1 MRISSNHIR
10 SIINF
15 FYSELQHRYSRPEI
29 NRLVEMVF
37 ETYHGYSR
45 TELLKRADE
54 TVNESDLLR
63 YNFAVKDLKKGKPV
77 QYVIG
82 KAWFFDLTLMVNE
95 HVLIPRPET
104 EELVQWIVDD
114 YRQVNNPVA
123 IVDAG
128 TGSGCIPVA
137 LARKLSHAKVSAFD
151 VSPGALQVAAHN
163 ADAANTAVT
172 FFTADMLDESTWNRI
187 PQCDVLVSNPPYIRQ
202 SEAAAIDENVTAFE
216 PHLALFVPDD
226 DALRFYKALAQLGRN
241 VLKPGG
247 ALYVEINEALGE
259 PVVKLF
265 EQEGYKNGELRND
278 LSGKPRMVK
287 ACWP

>member
-10 SIINF
+10 SIISF
-15 FYSELQHRYSRPEI
+15 FYSELQHRYSRSEI

-37 ETYHGYSR
+37 EAYHGYTR
-45 TELLKRADE
+45 TELLKRVDE

-63 YNFAVKDLKKGKPV
+63 YNFAVKDLKNGKPV

-104 EELVQWIVDD
+104 EELVQWIADD
-114 YRQVNNPVA
+114 YRHVNDPIA

-128 TGSGCIPVA
+128 TGSGCIPIA
-137 LARKLSHAKVSAFD
+137 LARKLPRAKVSAFD
-151 VSPGALQVAAHN
+151 VSAGALQVAAHN
-163 ADAANTAVT
+163 AMTANTVVQ
-172 FFTADMLDESTWNRI
+172 FFSADMLDETTWAVI
-187 PQCDVLVSNPPYIRQ
+187 PQCDVLVSNPPYIRR
-202 SEAAAIDENVTAFE
+202 SEAAAMDEHVTAYE
-216 PHLALFVPDD
+216 PHLALFVPDE
-226 DALRFYKALAQLGRN
+226 DALLFYKALAQLGKN

-247 ALYVEINEALGE
+247 VLYVEINEALGE

-265 EQEGYKNGELRND
+265 EQSGYKAIELRND
-278 LSGKPRMVK
+278 LSGKQRMVK
-287 ACWP
+287 ACRA

>member
-10 SIINF
+10 SIISF

-37 ETYHGYSR
+37 ETFHGYSR
-45 TELLKRADE
+45 TELLKRLDE

-63 YNFAVKDLKKGKPV
+63 YNFAVKDLKNGKPV

-114 YRQVNNPVA
+114 YRQVNNPVT
-123 IVDAG
+123 ITDAG
-128 TGSGCIPVA
+128 TGSGCIPIA
-137 LARKLSHAKVSAFD
+137 LARKLPHANVSAFD
-151 VSPGALQVAAHN
+151 VSSGALQVAAHN
-163 ADAANTAVT
+163 ADAANAAVA
-172 FFTADMLDESTWNRI
+172 FFNADMLDESTWKHI

-202 SEAAAIDENVTAFE
+202 SEAAAMDENVTAFE
-216 PHLALFVPDD
+216 PHLALFVQDD
-226 DALRFYKALAQLGRN
+226 DALLFYKALAKLGRN

-265 EQEGYKNGELRND
+265 EQEGYKNCELRND
-278 LSGKPRMVK
+278 LSGKQRMVK
-287 ACWP
+287 ACRV

>member
-10 SIINF
+10 SIISF
-15 FYSELQHRYSRPEI
+15 FYSELQHRYSRSEI
-29 NRLVEMVF
+29 NRLVEIVF
-37 ETYHGYSR
+37 EAYHGYSR
-45 TELLKRADE
+45 TELLKRVDE

-82 KAWFFDLTLMVNE
+82 KAWFFDLILMVNE
-95 HVLIPRPET
+95 NVLIPRPET
-104 EELVQWIVDD
+104 EELVQWITDD
-114 YRQVNNPVA
+114 CRGANNPVT

-137 LARKLSHAKVSAFD
+137 LARKLPGATVSAFD
-151 VSPGALQVAAHN
+151 ISEAALAVATHN
-163 ADAANTAVT
+163 ATTANATVA
-172 FFTADMLDESTWNRI
+172 FFKADLLDPATWNSI

-202 SEAAAIDENVTAFE
+202 SEASAMDENVTAFE
-216 PHLALFVPDD
+216 PHLALFVPDE
-226 DALRFYKALAQLGRN
+226 DALLFYKALAQLGKK

-247 ALYVEINEALGE
+247 AIYMEINEALGE
-259 PVVKLF
+259 PVMQLF
-265 EQEGYKNGELRND
+265 AKEGYLDSELRND

-287 ACWP
+287 ARRA

>member
-10 SIINF
+10 SIISF
-15 FYSELQHRYSRPEI
+15 FYSELQHRYSRSEI

-37 ETYHGYSR
+37 EAYHGYSR
-45 TELLKRADE
+45 TELLKRVDE

-104 EELVQWIVDD
+104 EELVQWIADD
-114 YRQVNNPVA
+114 YRHVKDSIT

-128 TGSGCIPVA
+128 TGSGCIPIA
-137 LARKLSHAKVSAFD
+137 LARKLSRAKVSAFD
-151 VSPGALQVAAHN
+151 VSAGALQVAAHN
-163 ADAANTAVT
+163 ATTANTVVQ
-172 FFTADMLDESTWNRI
+172 FFSADMLDETTWAVI
-187 PQCDVLVSNPPYIRQ
+187 PQCDVLVSNPPYIRR
-202 SEAAAIDENVTAFE
+202 SEAAAMDEHVTAHE
-216 PHLALFVPDD
+216 PHLALFVPDE
-226 DALRFYKALAQLGRN
+226 DALLFYKALAQLGKN

-247 ALYVEINEALGE
+247 VLYVEINEALGE

-265 EQEGYKNGELRND
+265 EQSGYKAIELRND
-278 LSGKPRMVK
+278 LSGKQRMVK
-287 ACWP
+287 ACRA

>member
-15 FYSELQHRYSRPEI
+15 FYSELEHRYSRPEI
-29 NRLVEMVF
+29 NRLVEIVF
-37 ETYHGYSR
+37 EAYHGYSR
-45 TELLKRADE
+45 TELLKRVDE

-63 YNFAVKDLKKGKPV
+63 YNFAAKDLKKGKPV

-104 EELVQWIVDD
+104 EELVQWIADD
-114 YRQVNNPVA
+114 YRDKNDSVT
-123 IVDAG
+123 ITDAG
-128 TGSGCIPVA
+128 TGSGCIPIA
-137 LARKLSHAKVSAFD
+137 LARKLPGVKGAAFD
-151 VSPGALQVAAHN
+151 VSDNALAVAKHN
-163 ADAANTAVT
+163 AAVSNAT
-172 FFTADMLDESTWNRI
+172 VNFFKADMLDAATWNTI

-202 SEAAAIDENVTAFE
+202 SEAAAMDENVTAFE
-216 PHLALFVPDD
+216 PHLALFVPDE
-226 DALRFYKALAQLGRN
+226 DALLFYKALAQLGKK

-265 EQEGYKNGELRND
+265 EQDGYNNVELRND

-287 ACWP
+287 ACRG